1 MGARMRPRWTQRV
14 SCRGSGRATPS
25 PGAWSARPQP
35 GPRSGLIQVVRNSTP
50 CSPPFCPRCRQWSR
64 GQSVLKKTFLGGLA
78 LAATA
83 HAAPAALFLPPVR
96 DALAPRLAGRGDPG
110 HVALTFDDGPH
121 PEATPAILAVL
132 RRYEVRA
139 TFFVLG
145 GQLALTPRIGQLRV
159 DDDHEIVVH
168 GWTHR
173 RVLGRGQRTAYGD
186 LASTVEV
193 VER

>member
-1 MGARMRPRWTQRV
+1 M
-14 SCRGSGRATPS
+14 
-25 PGAWSARPQP
+25 
-35 GPRSGLIQVVRNSTP
+35 
-50 CSPPFCPRCRQWSR
+50 
-64 GQSVLKKTFLGGLA
+64 LKKTVIGSLA

-132 RRYEVRA
+132 RRYQVRA

-145 GQLALTPRIGQLRV
+145 GQLGPDSPARTGPRR
-159 DDDHEIVVH
+159 
-168 GWTHR
+168 
-173 RVLGRGQRTAYGD
+173 
-186 LASTVEV
+186 
-193 VER
+193 